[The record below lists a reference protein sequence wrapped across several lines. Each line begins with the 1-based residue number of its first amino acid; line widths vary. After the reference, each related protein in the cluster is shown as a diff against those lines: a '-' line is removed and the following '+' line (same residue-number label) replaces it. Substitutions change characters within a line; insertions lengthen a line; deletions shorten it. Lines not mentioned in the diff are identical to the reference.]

1 MKAHSIIDRFAD
13 FLFVE
18 RSLSKNTITAYIT
31 DISKAAE
38 YFESNG
44 IEFPQC
50 ATQQDIIG
58 FLIAEK
64 KNGHKPTS
72 LSRYLVSIKL
82 FFNYCHTHTIIKND
96 PAALIDP
103 PKLWRN
109 LPEHLDTSELNSL
122 LKVTGRKLNDIRNH
136 AIIEILYGC
145 GLRVSELIN
154 LRIYDIDL
162 NQKLLRCIGKGR
174 KERVVPLGSYAVSAI
189 EKYLRERAKK
199 WHAESDSFLFLNRSG
214 QKLSREAVWL
224 IVKTMAK
231 QAGISA
237 KTHPH
242 VLRHSFATHLLEGGA
257 DLRVVQEMLGHS
269 DISTTQIYT
278 HIDKKRLKSI
288 HNQFHP
294 RGKR

>member
-1 MKAHSIIDRFAD
+1 MTEHTVIDRFAD

-18 RSLSKNTITAYIT
+18 RSLSKNTIAAYIT

-38 YFESNG
+38 YFAS
-44 IEFPQC
+44 IDVDFPQC
-50 ATQQDIIG
+50 TSQQDIIG
-58 FLIAEK
+58 FLMSEK
-64 KNGHKPTS
+64 KSGHKPTS
-72 LSRYLVSIKL
+72 LSRYLVSLKL
-82 FFNYCHTHTIIKND
+82 FFQYCHSHKIIEND

-103 PKLWRN
+103 PKIWRS
-109 LPEHLDTSELNSL
+109 LPDYLDTNDLNRL
-122 LKVTGRKLNDIRNH
+122 LKVDGRKLNDVRNH

-162 NQKLLRCIGKGR
+162 NQNLLRCTGKGN
-174 KERVVPLGSYAVSAI
+174 KERVVPLGRYAVAAI
-189 EKYLRERAKK
+189 ERYLRERKKK
-199 WHAESDSFLFLNRSG
+199 WNSDSDYFLFLNRSG
-214 QKLSREAVWL
+214 RKLSREAVWR
-224 IVKTMAK
+224 IVKKMAK
-231 QAGISA
+231 EAGISE

-294 RGKR
+294 RGKK